1 MVAHFARWL
10 RTLHE
15 KLHVTNR
22 AEAALYAL
30 RHGWVSLDE
39 PSA

>member
-1 MVAHFARWL
+1 MVAHFTRWL

-22 AEAALYAL
+22 TQAVLWAL
-30 RHGWVSLDE
+30 RHGWAALDE